1 MAAVRVL
8 PVFIHSDRLCTGEIC
23 LAVSVGF
30 LSLSRTPSV
39 LIRRVAARVFL
50 GLCAVLAFSSA
61 AQAAYEVSID
71 APRSVR
77 SLLKDNL
84 DLVRFSSRND
94 VSDEQFGFLVTA
106 AAQQANDLVQ
116 TDGYFSAVIKT
127 DVRVAAKKRK
137 RVVISVEP
145 GPRTNISSVDLHF
158 QGPVVNEEPGLELTA
173 RLAWNLRAGDP
184 FSQSGWAGAK
194 NASLKALQ
202 SRRYLAARIIHSDA
216 QINPRTHQAALSVD
230 FDSGPTFR
238 FGQVSVSGQQ
248 RYPQDIIS
256 NIDPIH
262 PGEIYSAAKI
272 QELQR
277 QIQNTPY
284 YSSVA
289 IDVSNDPAHQ
299 DATPVNVKVSEFQ
312 YQNVRSGVGY
322 STNTGPSLQGSYQY
336 NNVFDR
342 AWVFTVQGLIEPE
355 TQNGAISLAMPPDAK
370 SYVNSVRASYTRT
383 DYEDTDIH
391 SVLVGLQRARSLE
404 NYDWNYS
411 LTFYEDRLTQNTANP
426 TDSRALMPGWSWTR
440 RNVDDPVFPSSGNL
454 IHAEAGFAVK
464 GLLTD
469 QTFARVYVHG
479 KQYWQLGKTDLLVV
493 RAEFGGVFTGGSSSG
508 IPASLLFR
516 AGGADS
522 VRGYSYESIGNNVG
536 GSVLPTK
543 YLATGGIE
551 YQHWFSHEYGGA
563 VFYDIGT
570 ASDTWY
576 EKTFYQGVGVGARWR
591 SPIGPVNLDLAYGL
605 RNRNFR
611 PYLTLGIAF

>member
-1 MAAVRVL
+1 MRAAVTEGR
-8 PVFIHSDRLCTGEIC
+8 GEIC
-23 LAVSVGF
+23 LAVSTRFPPLLRLG
-30 LSLSRTPSV
+30 PA
-39 LIRRVAARVFL
+39 AARRILL
-50 GLCAVLAFSSA
+50 GGCAVLLLAVCAS

-77 SLLKDNL
+77 SLLKDHL
-84 DLVRFSSRND
+84 DLVRFSKRDD
-94 VSDEQFGFLVTA
+94 VSAEQFGFLVTA
-106 AAQQANDLVQ
+106 AAQQVNDLVQ
-116 TDGYFSAVIKT
+116 TEGYFTAVIKT
-127 DVRVAAKKRK
+127 DVRPLARHRK
-137 RVVISVEP
+137 RVVISVDP
-145 GPRTNISSVDLHF
+145 GPRTTVASVELRF
-158 QGPVVNEEPGLELTA
+158 EGPVASEEPALETDA
-173 RLAWNLRAGDP
+173 RLAWNLRVGEP

-194 NASLKALQ
+194 NAALKALQ
-202 SRRYLAARIIHSDA
+202 ARRYLGARIAHADA
-216 QINPRTHQAALSVD
+216 QINPRTHQAALSVT
-230 FDSGPTFR
+230 FESGPTYR
-238 FGQVSVSGQQ
+238 FGPIQLSGSQ
-248 RYPQDIIS
+248 RYPRDIIAH
-256 NIDPIH
+256 IDPIH
-262 PGEIYSAAKI
+262 PGEIYSAAKV

-289 IDVSNDPAHQ
+289 IDVASDPATRL
-299 DATPVNVKVSEFQ
+299 AAPVDVKVAEYQ

-355 TQNGAISLAMPPDAK
+355 TQNGSLALAMPPDSK
-370 SYVNSVRASYTRT
+370 SYVNSVLASYTRT

-391 SVLVGLQRARSLE
+391 SVLAGVQRARSLA
-404 NYDWNYS
+404 NYDWNYA
-411 LTFYEDRLTQNTANP
+411 LTFYEDRLYQNSAEP
-426 TDSRALMPGWSWTR
+426 TISRALMPNWSWTR
-440 RNVDDPVFPSSGNL
+440 RNVDDPVFPSQGNL
-454 IHAEAGFAVK
+454 VHAEAGFAVK

-479 KQYWQLGKTDLLVV
+479 KQYFALDKTDLVVV
-493 RAEFGGVFTGGSSSG
+493 RAEFGAVLTGGSSSG
-508 IPASLLFR
+508 VPASLLFR

-522 VRGYSYESIGNNVG
+522 VRGYSYESIGNNVD

-543 YLATGGIE
+543 YLITASTE
-551 YQHWFSHEYGGA
+551 YQHWFSHDYGGA

-576 EKTFYQGVGVGARWR
+576 EKTFFQGVGVGARWR

-605 RNRNFR
+605 HNRSIR

>member
-1 MAAVRVL
+1 
-8 PVFIHSDRLCTGEIC
+8 

-30 LSLSRTPSV
+30 LSQFRVRPASA
-39 LIRRVAARVFL
+39 RRAAAHILL
-50 GLCAVLAFSSA
+50 GWCVMLAVCST

-77 SLLKDNL
+77 SLLKTHL
-84 DLVRFSSRND
+84 DLVRFSSRTD

-106 AAQQANDLVQ
+106 AQQQANDLVQ
-116 TDGYFSAVIKT
+116 TEGYFSAVIKT
-127 DVRVAAKKRK
+127 DVRSVSKDRK
-137 RVVISVEP
+137 RVVVSVDP
-145 GPRTNISSVDLHF
+145 GPRTTIGSVDLHF
-158 QGPVVNEEPGLELTA
+158 QGPITSEEPALESNA
-173 RLAWNLRAGDP
+173 RLAWKLHAGDP
-184 FSQSGWAGAK
+184 FSQSGWNDAK
-194 NASLKALQ
+194 AASLKALQ
-202 SRRYLAARIIHSDA
+202 ARRYLAARITHSDA

-238 FGQVSVSGQQ
+238 FGQIDVSGVK
-248 RYPQDIIS
+248 RYPQDIITHI
-256 NIDPIH
+256 NPIH
-262 PGEIYSAAKI
+262 PGEIYSATKV

-289 IDVSNDPAHQ
+289 IDVANDPAHQ
-299 DATPVNVKVSEFQ
+299 SATPVNVKVSEYQ
-312 YQNVRSGVGY
+312 YQNVRGGVGY

-336 NNVFDR
+336 NDVFNR
-342 AWVFTVQGLIEPE
+342 AWVFTVQGLIEPD
-355 TQNGAISLAMPPDAK
+355 TQNGAISLAMPPDEK

-391 SVLVGLQRARSLE
+391 SALVGLQRARSLA

-411 LTFYEDRLTQNTANP
+411 LTFYEDRLTQNAATP
-426 TDSRALMPGWSWTR
+426 TVSRALMPGWSWTR

-469 QTFARVYVHG
+469 QTFGRFYAHG
-479 KQYWQLGKTDLLVV
+479 KQYLQIDKTDLLVL
-493 RAEFGGVFTGGSSSG
+493 RAEFGGVLTGGSSSG

-543 YLATGGIE
+543 YLMTGSTE

-570 ASDTWY
+570 ASDTWH

-591 SPIGPVNLDLAYGL
+591 SPIGPVNLDVAYGM
-605 RNRNFR
+605 RNHNFR

>member
-1 MAAVRVL
+1 
-8 PVFIHSDRLCTGEIC
+8 

-30 LSLSRTPSV
+30 LSLSRLPSV
-39 LIRRVAARVFL
+39 SIRRVAARVLL
-50 GLCAVLAFSSA
+50 GLCVTLAGSLALCSV
-61 AQAAYEVSID
+61 AQAAYVVSID

-77 SLLKDNL
+77 SLLKANL
-84 DLVRFSSRND
+84 DLVRFSSRDD

-116 TDGYFSAVIKT
+116 TEGYFSAVIKT
-127 DVRVAAKKRK
+127 DVRPGPKNRK

-145 GPRTNISSVDLHF
+145 GPRTTIGSVALHF
-158 QGPVVNEEPGLELTA
+158 QGPVVSEEPDLELTA
-173 RLAWNLRAGDP
+173 RLAWSLHAGEP
-184 FSQSGWAGAK
+184 FSQSEWTGAK

-238 FGQVSVSGQQ
+238 FGQVQVSGLK
-248 RYPQDIIS
+248 RYPPDIIS
-256 NIDPIH
+256 HIDPIRS
-262 PGEIYSAAKI
+262 GEIFSTAKV

-289 IDVSNDPAHQ
+289 IDVASDPAHR

-312 YQNVRSGVGY
+312 YQNVRSGLGY

-342 AWVFTVQGLIEPE
+342 AWVFTVQGLIESE

-391 SVLVGLQRARSLE
+391 SALVGVQRARSLE

-440 RNVDDPVFPSSGNL
+440 RNVDDPVFPSNGNL
-454 IHAEAGFAVK
+454 IHAEVGFAVK

-469 QTFARVYVHG
+469 QTFARFYVHG
-479 KQYWQLGKTDLLVV
+479 KQYWQIDKTDLVVV

-508 IPASLLFR
+508 VPASLLFR
-516 AGGADS
+516 AGGSDS
-522 VRGYSYESIGNNVG
+522 IRGYSYESIGNNVG

-543 YLATGGIE
+543 YLATGGVE

-563 VFYDIGT
+563 VFYDVGT

-576 EKTFYQGVGVGARWR
+576 EKTFYQGAGVGARWR

-605 RNRNFR
+605 RNHNFR

>member
-1 MAAVRVL
+1 
-8 PVFIHSDRLCTGEIC
+8 
-23 LAVSVGF
+23 LAVSGGF
-30 LSLSRTPSV
+30 SSLFHTLPAP
-39 LIRRVAARVFL
+39 IRRVAARILFGV
-50 GLCAVLAFSSA
+50 CAALAVCLTAPAVQA
-61 AQAAYEVSID
+61 APAAYEVSID

-77 SLLKDNL
+77 SLLKSHL
-84 DLVRFSSRND
+84 DLVRFSSRSD

-106 AAQQANDLVQ
+106 AAQQVNDLVQ
-116 TDGYFSAVIKT
+116 TEGYFSAVIKT
-127 DVRVAAKKRK
+127 DVRSAAKGRK
-137 RVVISVEP
+137 RVVISVDP
-145 GPRTNISSVDLHF
+145 GPRTTIGSVNLQFH
-158 QGPVVNEEPGLELTA
+158 GPVTAEEPSLEATA
-173 RLAWNLRAGDP
+173 RLAWSLHAGDP
-184 FSQSGWAGAK
+184 FSQSDWAGAK

-202 SRRYLAARIIHSDA
+202 SRRYLAARIVHSDA

-238 FGQVSVSGQQ
+238 FGQIHLSGVQ
-248 RYPQDIIS
+248 RYPQDIVS

-262 PGEIYSAAKI
+262 PGEIYTAAKV

-289 IDVSNDPAHQ
+289 IDVANDPAHQ
-299 DATPVNVKVSEFQ
+299 AATPVNVKLSEYQ

-322 STNTGPSLQGSYQY
+322 STNTGPSVQGSYQY
-336 NNVFDR
+336 NNVFNR
-342 AWVFTVQGLIEPE
+342 AWVFTVQGLIEQD
-355 TQNGAISLAMPPDAK
+355 TQNGSISLAMPPDAK
-370 SYVNSVRASYTRT
+370 SYVNSVLASYTRT
-383 DYEDTDIH
+383 NYEDTDIH
-391 SVLVGLQRARSLE
+391 SALVGVQRARSLA
-404 NYDWNYS
+404 NYDWTYS
-411 LTFYEDRLTQNTANP
+411 LMFYEDRLNQNSAAP
-426 TDSRALMPGWSWTR
+426 TVSRALMPGWSWTR
-440 RNVDDPVFPSSGNL
+440 RNTDDPVFPSSGNL

-479 KQYWQLGKTDLLVV
+479 KQYLPIDKTDLVV
-493 RAEFGGVFTGGSSSG
+493 LRAEFGGVFTGGSSNG

-522 VRGYSYESIGNNVG
+522 VRGYSYESIGNNVD

-543 YLATGGIE
+543 YLITGSTE
-551 YQHWFSHEYGGA
+551 YQHWFTHEYGGA
-563 VFYDIGT
+563 IFYDIGT
-570 ASDTWY
+570 ATDTWY

-591 SPIGPVNLDLAYGL
+591 SPIGPVNLDVAYGL